1 MATAEEIQSV
11 LELLG
16 EDWEDNGY
24 DQNRIEDL
32 LDAGQTP
39 NQIAASYWEKVYT
52 STANFIDISES
63 GSSRGLSAVTRN
75 AKDLAALFRGR
86 AEAEV
91 PSAASGRTGIRSHRM
106 RRV

>member
-1 MATAEEIQSV
+1 MATQEEIEAV

-16 EDWEDNGY
+16 EDYNDNGF
-24 DQNRIEDL
+24 DANRVEEFL
-32 LDAGQTP
+32 EAGQSP
-39 NQIAASYWEKVYT
+39 NQIAAKYWEKIYT
-52 STANFIDISES
+52 NTANFIDISES
-63 GSSRGLSAVTRN
+63 GSSRSLSAVTRN

-91 PSAASGRTGIRSHRM
+91 PTAASGRTGIRSHRM